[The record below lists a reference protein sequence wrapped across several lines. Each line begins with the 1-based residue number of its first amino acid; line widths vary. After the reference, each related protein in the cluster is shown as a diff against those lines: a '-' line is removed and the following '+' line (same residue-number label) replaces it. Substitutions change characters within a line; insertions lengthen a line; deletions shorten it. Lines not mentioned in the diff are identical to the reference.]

1 MSSTT
6 MTLVNRSR
14 QHFGTDAVDTDG
26 HAVDGT
32 KVLQKIGTGA
42 QRKRVKTKNATDATA
57 AIP

>member
-32 KVLQKIGTGA
+32 KMLQKIGTGA
-42 QRKRVKTKNATDATA
+42 QRKRYFRIVRL
-57 AIP
+57 